1 MYYSAN
7 YDFYFSLFSFFLF
20 PLFFFYLCIMIDQAT
35 IQKIFD
41 AADIYEVV
49 SDFVSLKKRGV
60 NYVGCCP
67 FHNEKTGSF
76 TVSPAKGI
84 YKCFGC
90 GKGGNAVNFIMEHEQ
105 LAYAEALRWL
115 AAKYNIIIEE
125 KELSEHE
132 KQEKSERESMLIV
145 TNYAEEFFVDQLI
158 HTDEGKSVGLGY
170 FHRRGLDDKT
180 IEKFGLG
187 YCPEAWDGFTRSA
200 LDKGYKK
207 EFLVKTG
214 LTIESERGLF
224 DRFRA
229 RVMFPIRDLAGKIIA
244 FGGRIM
250 TNDKKSAKYLNS
262 PESEIYHKSRT
273 LYGIFFAKKSI
284 VQHNRCYLV
293 EGYLDVISFHQ
304 KGIENTVASSGTSL
318 TIEQIRLI
326 RRLTPNVTIIYDGDA
341 AGIKA
346 SLRGIDLVLEEGLN
360 VRVVSLPEGED
371 PDSYAQ
377 AHTAEEV
384 LDYITNHETDFIHF
398 KTRMLLEQAGND
410 PIERAKL
417 ITDIV
422 KTISLIPDSITRSV
436 YVQETANQ
444 MKVEEK
450 ILYAEIAKLRKE
462 KAGDYS
468 PVSYQAPAQQVPS
481 VTLTSQKTKEITP
494 CDTEEKML
502 IRYLLLFGGQELYEE
517 DRDGLVYS
525 VSVGEYIINELA
537 VDDLEMLNPRFKE
550 IQGEYRRNSAEPGF
564 IPAKYFAGHSDPD
577 LCAMVADILSEPYEL
592 SKLWTLKDTSMRNE
606 EGMLAELLPKIV
618 DNYKIKRIELLCRQA
633 DNKILELQNAGE
645 TGQLVEWIKRK
656 NAYVKVKVRLN
667 EKLKRT
673 I

>member
-1 MYYSAN
+1 
-7 YDFYFSLFSFFLF
+7 
-20 PLFFFYLCIMIDQAT
+20 MIDQAT

-41 AADIYEVV
+41 VADIYEVI

-105 LAYAEALRWL
+105 LSYAEALRWL
-115 AAKYNIIIEE
+115 AARYNIIIEE
-125 KELSEHE
+125 KELTEQE
-132 KQEKSERESMLIV
+132 KHEKSERESMLIV
-145 TNYAEEFFVDQLI
+145 TNYAEEFFVNQLW

-170 FHRRGLDDKT
+170 FRRRGLDDAT
-180 IEKFGLG
+180 IAKFGLG
-187 YCPEAWDGFTRSA
+187 YCPEAWDGFTKNA
-200 LDKGYKK
+200 VEKGYKK
-207 EFLVKTG
+207 EFLIKTG
-214 LTIESERGLF
+214 LTIESDRGLF

-250 TNDKKSAKYLNS
+250 TNDEKSAKYLNS

-284 VQHNRCYLV
+284 VQHNRCFLV

-377 AHTAEEV
+377 AHTAVQV
-384 LDYITNHETDFIHF
+384 LEYITAHEVDFISF
-398 KTRMLLEQAGND
+398 KTKMLLEHAGND

-422 KTISLIPDSITRSV
+422 KSISLIPDNITRSV

-444 MKVEEK
+444 LKVEEK
-450 ILYAEIAKLRKE
+450 VLYTEIARIRKE
-462 KAGDYS
+462 KTGDYT
-468 PVSYQAPAQQVPS
+468 PVAFRQPVAPIPA
-481 VTLTSQKTKEITP
+481 VTLTERATATGTS
-494 CDTEEKML
+494 CDTEEQIL
-502 IRYLLLFGGQELYEE
+502 IRYLLLFGGRELYEE
-517 DRDGLVYS
+517 EREGGNYAVN
-525 VSVGEYIINELA
+525 VGEYIIGELA
-537 VDDLEMLNPRFKE
+537 EDELEMLNPKLRE
-550 IQGEYRRNSAEPGF
+550 IQREYSRHFRTPGF
-564 IPAKYFAGHSDPD
+564 VPARYFIGHPDVSICETVAG
-577 LCAMVADILSEPYEL
+577 ILSEPYEL
-592 SKLWTLKDTSMRNE
+592 SKIWAAKDTSLRTE
-606 EGMLAELLPKIV
+606 EMMLGELLPKII
-618 DNYKIKRIELLCRQA
+618 DNYKMRRIELLCREA
-633 DNKILELQNAGE
+633 DEKILEFQNAMD
-645 TGQLVEWIKRK
+645 TTRLVEWIKKK
-656 NAYVKVKVRLN
+656 NTIVRVRARLN

>member
-1 MYYSAN
+1 
-7 YDFYFSLFSFFLF
+7 
-20 PLFFFYLCIMIDQAT
+20 MIDPST

-105 LAYAEALRWL
+105 LSYVEALRWL

-125 KELSEHE
+125 KELTESE
-132 KQEKSERESMLIV
+132 KQERTERESMLIV
-145 TNYAEEFFVDQLI
+145 TNYAEKFFTYQLW
-158 HTDEGKSVGLGY
+158 HTDEGKSIGMSY
-170 FHRRGLDDKT
+170 FRRRGLDDKT

-187 YCPEAWDGFTRSA
+187 YCPEAWDAFTKNA

-207 EFLVKTG
+207 DFLVKTG
-214 LTIESERGLF
+214 LTIDSEKGLF

-273 LYGIFFAKKSI
+273 LYGIYFAKKSI
-284 VQHNRCYLV
+284 VQNDRCFLV

-318 TIEQIRLI
+318 TVEQIRLM
-326 RRLTPNVTIIYDGDA
+326 RRLTSNVTIIYDGDA

-360 VRVVSLPEGED
+360 VRIVSLPDGED
-371 PDSYAQ
+371 PDSFAQ

-384 LDYITNHETDFIHF
+384 LEYINAHETDFINF
-398 KTRMLLEQAGND
+398 KTQLLLEQAGGD

-422 KTISLIPDSITRSV
+422 RSISLIPDTITRSV
-436 YVQETANQ
+436 YVRETAGQ
-444 MKVEEK
+444 MQVEESV
-450 ILYAEIAKLRKE
+450 LYNEISRLRRQKSGDNVPVPY
-462 KAGDYS
+462 KAT
-468 PVSYQAPAQQVPS
+468 VQQPK
-481 VTLTSQKTKEITP
+481 VTLTPMKLGGVSP
-494 CDTEEKML
+494 CDTEEIVLVRYML
-502 IRYLLLFGGQELYEE
+502 QFGTDVLYEE
-517 DRDGLVYS
+517 EHEDGRYVIT
-525 VSVGEYIINELA
+525 VGEYIINELA
-537 VDDLEMLNPRFKE
+537 EDELLLLNPQLQK
-550 IQGEYRRNSAEPGF
+550 IQQEYRKCYKTMSDF
-564 IPAKYFAGHSDPD
+564 SPARYFTAHPDPEISSV
-577 LCAMVADILSEPYEL
+577 VADILSEPYEL
-592 SKLWTLKDTSMRNE
+592 SKMWVLLDTTLRSEESM
-606 EGMLAELLPKIV
+606 LTELLPKVV
-618 DNYKIKRIELLCRQA
+618 DNYKMKRIEILCKEA
-633 DNKILELQNAGE
+633 DNKILECQNAGNMDE
-645 TGQLVEWIKRK
+645 LIEWVKKK
-656 NAYVKVKVRLN
+656 NAIIKVRARLN

>member
-1 MYYSAN
+1 
-7 YDFYFSLFSFFLF
+7 
-20 PLFFFYLCIMIDQAT
+20 MIDQAT

-90 GKGGNAVNFIMEHEQ
+90 GKGGNAVNFIMDHEQ
-105 LAYAEALRWL
+105 LSYVEALRFL
-115 AAKYNIIIEE
+115 AAKYNVLIEE
-125 KELSEHE
+125 KELSEDE
-132 KQEKSERESMLIV
+132 KKEKSERESMLIV
-145 TNYAEEFFVDQLI
+145 TNYAEEFFMYQLL
-158 HTDEGKSVGLGY
+158 HTDEGKSVGLSY
-170 FHRRGLDDKT
+170 FQRRGLDIPT

-187 YCPEAWDGFTRSA
+187 YCPEAWDGFTKTA
-200 LDKGYKK
+200 LEKGYKK

-214 LTIESERGLF
+214 LTIESEKGLF

-229 RVMFPIRDLAGKIIA
+229 RVMFPIRDIAGKIIA

-284 VQHNRCYLV
+284 VQQNRCYLV

-341 AGIKA
+341 AGVKA

-377 AHTAEEV
+377 NHTAAEV
-384 LDYITNHETDFIHF
+384 LEYISSHETDFIHF
-398 KTRMLLEQAGND
+398 KTKLLLGQAGDD
-410 PIERAKL
+410 PIERARL

-422 KTISLIPDSITRSV
+422 KSISLIPDNITRSV
-436 YVQETANQ
+436 YVQETATQ
-444 MKVEEK
+444 LKVEEK
-450 ILYAEIAKLRKE
+450 VLYTEIARIRKE
-462 KAGDYS
+462 KTGDLV
-468 PVSYQAPAQQVPS
+468 PVSFRTAPQPVPEVTISPSRS
-481 VTLTSQKTKEITP
+481 VSSNP
-494 CDTEEKML
+494 CETEEMML
-502 IRYLLLFGGQELYEE
+502 IRYLLLFGEMELYREE
-517 DRDGLVYS
+517 KDGESYG
-525 VSVGEYIINELA
+525 VSVGEYIIRELLE
-537 VDDLEMLNPRFKE
+537 DELEMLNPRFQE
-550 IQGEYRRNSAEPGF
+550 IQKEYRENSKKPDF
-564 IPAKYFAGHSDPD
+564 VPSKYFIGHPD
-577 LCAMVADILSEPYEL
+577 VNVSTTVANIICEPYEL
-592 SKLWTLKDTSMRNE
+592 SKIWTLKDVSMRTE
-606 EGMLAELLPKIV
+606 EMMLGELLPKIV
-618 DNYKIKRIELLCRQA
+618 DNYKMRRVEMICREA
-633 DNKILELQNAGE
+633 DNKILELQKSGSPE
-645 TGQLVEWIKRK
+645 ILEWIKK
-656 NAYVKVKVRLN
+656 KTAYDKLRARLN
-667 EKLKRT
+667 DKLKRT
-673 I
+673 GVK

>member
-1 MYYSAN
+1 
-7 YDFYFSLFSFFLF
+7 
-20 PLFFFYLCIMIDQAT
+20 MIDHDT

-67 FHNEKTGSF
+67 FHNEKTASF

-90 GKGGNAVNFIMEHEQ
+90 GKVGNAVNFIMEYEQ
-105 LAYAEALRWL
+105 LSYLEAIRWL
-115 AAKYNIIIEE
+115 AAKYHITIEE
-125 KELSEHE
+125 RQLTERE

-145 TNYAEEFFVDQLI
+145 TNYAEEFFTDQLL

-170 FHRRGLDDKT
+170 FYRRGLDDRT

-187 YCPEAWDGFTRSA
+187 YCPEVWDGFTRSA
-200 LDKGYKK
+200 LAKGYKK

-229 RVMFPIRDLAGKIIA
+229 RVMFPIRDLGGKIIA

-273 LYGIFFAKKSI
+273 LYGIYFAKKSI
-284 VQHNRCYLV
+284 VRHDRCYLV

-377 AHTAEEV
+377 AHNAEQVME
-384 LDYITNHETDFIHF
+384 YITAHETDFIDF
-398 KTRMLLEQAGND
+398 KTRLLLEQAGDD
-410 PIERAKL
+410 PIERARL

-422 KTISLIPDSITRSV
+422 RSISLIPDNITRSV
-436 YVQETANQ
+436 YVRKTASQ
-444 MKVEEK
+444 MKIEENV
-450 ILYAEIAKLRKE
+450 LYTEIARLRKE
-462 KAGDYS
+462 KMGI
-468 PVSYQAPAQQVPS
+468 PVSVQHKTTIPQPPQVVPAPARTGGV
-481 VTLTSQKTKEITP
+481 TP
-494 CDTEEKML
+494 CDIEEMML
-502 IRYLLLFGGQELYEE
+502 IRYLLMFGGQELYAEE
-517 DRDGLVYS
+517 REGQRYA

-537 VDDLEMLNPRFKE
+537 EDELLMLNPVFRE
-550 IQGEYRRNSAEPGF
+550 IQYEYRRNYKSEGF
-564 IPAKYFAGHSDPD
+564 LPAKYFIGHTDPQVS
-577 LCAMVADILSEPYEL
+577 AMVADILSEPYEL
-592 SKLWTLKDTSMRNE
+592 SKIWNEKDTPSRTE
-606 EGMLAELLPKIV
+606 EMLLGGLLPKIV
-618 DNYKIKRIELLCRQA
+618 DNYKMRRVEMMCQEA
-633 DNKILELQNAGE
+633 DEKILESQNAGNME
-645 TGQLVEWIKRK
+645 ELLEWMKKK
-656 NAYVKVKVRLN
+656 NTMVKVRARLH

>member
-1 MYYSAN
+1 
-7 YDFYFSLFSFFLF
+7 
-20 PLFFFYLCIMIDQAT
+20 MIDQAT

-41 AADIYEVV
+41 VADIYEVV

-105 LAYAEALRWL
+105 LTYVEALKWL

-145 TNYAEEFFVDQLI
+145 TNYAEEFFVDQLW

-170 FHRRGLDDKT
+170 FNKRGLDNQI

-187 YCPEAWDGFTRSA
+187 YCPEAWDGLTKTA
-200 LDKGYKK
+200 LAKGYKK

-384 LDYITNHETDFIHF
+384 LGYITSHETDFIHF
-398 KTRMLLEQAGND
+398 KTKLLLEQAGND

-422 KTISLIPDSITRSV
+422 KSISLIPDNITRSV

-444 MKVEEK
+444 MKVEERV
-450 ILYAEIAKLRKE
+450 LYTEIARIRKE
-462 KAGDYS
+462 KMGDPT
-468 PVSYQAPAQQVPS
+468 PVPYKAPAQQPVSIKEEP
-481 VTLTSQKTKEITP
+481 VGRMTSCE
-494 CDTEEKML
+494 TEEMML
-502 IRYLLLFGGQELYEE
+502 IRYLLMFGMHGLYEE
-517 DRDGLVYS
+517 EREGGVC
-525 VSVGEYIINELA
+525 VVTVGEYIINELA
-537 VDDLEMLNPRFKE
+537 EDELMMMNPKFQE
-550 IQGEYRRNSAEPGF
+550 IQQEYRQHYKNGEFVPT
-564 IPAKYFAGHSDPD
+564 KYFIGHPDPEI
-577 LCAMVADILSEPYEL
+577 CSVVADILSEPYEL
-592 SKLWTLKDTSMRNE
+592 SKIWTAKDTDVRTE
-606 EGMLAELLPKIV
+606 EMLLSELLPRIV
-618 DNYKIKRIELLCRQA
+618 DNYKMRRIEIMCRQA
-633 DNKILELQNAGE
+633 DDKILECQNAGDFE
-645 TGQLVEWIKRK
+645 QLVEWVKKK
-656 NAYVKVKVRLN
+656 NTMVKVRARLN
-667 EKLKRT
+667 QKLKRT

>member
-1 MYYSAN
+1 
-7 YDFYFSLFSFFLF
+7 
-20 PLFFFYLCIMIDQAT
+20 MIDQAT

-49 SDFVSLKKRGV
+49 SDFVSLRKRGV

-105 LAYAEALRWL
+105 LSYVESLRYL

-125 KELSEHE
+125 KELSEDE
-132 KQEKSERESMLIV
+132 IREKSERESMLVV
-145 TNYAEEFFVDQLI
+145 TGYAEEFFVDQLL
-158 HTDEGKSVGLGY
+158 HTDEGKSVGIGY
-170 FHRRGLDDKT
+170 FNRRGLDEAA
-180 IEKFGLG
+180 IAKFGLG
-187 YCPEAWDGFTRSA
+187 YCPEAWDGFTKAA
-200 LDKGYKK
+200 LAKGYKK
-207 EFLVKTG
+207 EYLVKTG
-214 LTIESERGLF
+214 LSIESERGVF
-224 DRFRA
+224 DRFRG
-229 RVMFPIRDLAGKIIA
+229 RVMFPIRDIAGKIIA

-273 LYGIFFAKKSI
+273 LYGIYFAKKSI
-284 VQHNRCYLV
+284 VQLNRCYLV

-360 VRVVSLPEGED
+360 VRVVSLPDGED

-384 LDYITNHETDFIHF
+384 LQYIAEHETDFIHF
-398 KTRMLLEQAGND
+398 KTRLLLDQAGND
-410 PIERAKL
+410 PIERARL

-422 KTISLIPDSITRSV
+422 RSISLIPDSITRSV
-436 YVQETANQ
+436 YVQETANRL
-444 MKVEEK
+444 KVEEQV
-450 ILYAEIAKLRKE
+450 LYTEIARIRKGKTGGD
-462 KAGDYS
+462 KAVYHVIAREQTAKVQ
-468 PVSYQAPAQQVPS
+468 PAPPAPAN
-481 VTLTSQKTKEITP
+481 P
-494 CDTEEKML
+494 CATEEAVL
-502 IRYLLLFGGQELYEE
+502 IRYLLQFGGVELYQEE
-517 DRDGLVYS
+517 RDGVVCP
-525 VSVGEYIINELA
+525 VSVGEYIIRELA
-537 VDDLEMLNPRFKE
+537 EDELSMIDGQYRE
-550 IQGEYRRNSAEPGF
+550 IQKEYQENYKDPGF
-564 IPAKYFAGHSDPD
+564 VPSKFFIGHPD
-577 LCAMVADILSEPYEL
+577 VRISTTVANLICEPYEL
-592 SKLWTLKDTSMRNE
+592 SKIWLERDSSLRSE
-606 EGMLAELLPKIV
+606 EMMLSQLLPKIL
-618 DNYKIKRIELLCRQA
+618 DNYKMRRVEIMCREA
-633 DNKILELQNAGE
+633 DNKILELQNSGDGAI
-645 TGQLVEWIKRK
+645 LDWVRK
-656 NAYVKVKVRLN
+656 KTTYDKLRIRLN

-673 I
+673 GVNKI

>member
-1 MYYSAN
+1 
-7 YDFYFSLFSFFLF
+7 
-20 PLFFFYLCIMIDQAT
+20 MIDQAT
-35 IQKIFD
+35 IQRIFD
-41 AADIYEVV
+41 TVDIYEVV
-49 SDFVSLKKRGV
+49 SEFVSLKKRGV

-76 TVSPAKGI
+76 TVSQAKGI

-105 LAYAEALRWL
+105 LSYVEALRWL
-115 AAKYNIIIEE
+115 AAKYNIPIEE
-125 KELSEHE
+125 KELTESER
-132 KQEKSERESMLIV
+132 QERSERESMLIV
-145 TNYAEEFFVDQLI
+145 TNYAEDFFVYQLW

-170 FHRRGLDDKT
+170 FRRRGLDDKT

-187 YCPEAWDGFTRSA
+187 YCPEAWDA
-200 LDKGYKK
+200 LTKTAQEKGYKK

-214 LTIESERGLF
+214 LTIENERGAF

-273 LYGIFFAKKSI
+273 LYGIYFAKKSI
-284 VQHNRCYLV
+284 VQHNRCFLV

-318 TIEQIRLI
+318 TVEQIRLI

-384 LDYITNHETDFIHF
+384 LEYIEAHETDFIHF
-398 KTRMLLEQAGND
+398 KTKILLEQAGND
-410 PIERAKL
+410 PIERARL

-422 KTISLIPDSITRSV
+422 RSISLIPAQITRSV
-436 YVQETANQ
+436 YVQETAAQ
-444 MKVEEK
+444 LKVEEQM
-450 ILYAEIAKLRKE
+450 LYAEIARIRKE
-462 KAGDYS
+462 KLGE
-468 PVSYQAPAQQVPS
+468 QVP
-481 VTLTSQKTKEITP
+481 VQGKVAAPQPQTVKMTLTPLKTGGMTP
-494 CDTEEKML
+494 CDTEEMML
-502 IRYLLLFGGQELYEE
+502 VRYLLQFGTEVLYEE
-517 DRDGLVYS
+517 ERDGKRVA
-525 VSVGEYIINELA
+525 VSVGEYIIHELA
-537 VDDLEMLNPRFKE
+537 EDELLLLNPRLRE
-550 IQGEYRRNSAEPGF
+550 IQQEYRQQCGTTGF
-564 IPAKYFAGHSDPD
+564 LPARYFTGHSNPEVSA
-577 LCAMVADILSEPYEL
+577 LVADILSEPYEL
-592 SKLWTLKDTSMRNE
+592 SKLWGETDGAADRE
-606 EGMLAELLPKIV
+606 ENRLIELLPKVV
-618 DNYKIKRIELLCRQA
+618 DNYKIKRVEILCREA
-633 DNKILELQNAGE
+633 DEKILECQNTGNMEELLQW
-645 TGQLVEWIKRK
+645 LMRK
-656 NAYVKVKVRLN
+656 NAMVKVRSRIN
-667 EKLKRT
+667 EKLNRT

>member
-1 MYYSAN
+1 
-7 YDFYFSLFSFFLF
+7 
-20 PLFFFYLCIMIDQAT
+20 MIDQAT

-105 LAYAEALRWL
+105 LSYVEALRWL

-145 TNYAEEFFVDQLI
+145 TNYAEDFFVYQLL

-170 FHRRGLDDKT
+170 FHRRGLDNKT

-187 YCPEAWDGFTRSA
+187 YCPEAWDAFTKTA
-200 LDKGYKK
+200 IDKGYKK

-214 LTIESERGLF
+214 LTIESDRGLF

-284 VQHNRCYLV
+284 VQNNRCYLV

-371 PDSYAQ
+371 PDSFAQ

-384 LDYITNHETDFIHF
+384 LDYIVNHETDFINF
-398 KTRMLLEQAGND
+398 KTRLLLEQAGND
-410 PIERAKL
+410 PVERAKL
-417 ITDIV
+417 ISDIV
-422 KTISLIPDSITRSV
+422 KSISLIPDNITRSV

-450 ILYAEIAKLRKE
+450 ILYTEIARIRKE
-462 KAGDYS
+462 KTGDTS
-468 PVSYQAPAQQVPS
+468 PVNYQAPSRQKPS
-481 VTLTSQKTKEITP
+481 VTLTPSKTGGVTP
-494 CDTEEKML
+494 CDTEEMVL

-517 DRDGLVYS
+517 EKEGLVCS
-525 VSVGEYIINELA
+525 VSVGEYIINELSE
-537 VDDLEMLNPRFKE
+537 DDLEMFNPKFKE
-550 IQGEYRRNSAEPGF
+550 IQTEYRKNYRTPGF
-564 IPAKYFAGHSDPD
+564 IPAKYFAGHPDPE
-577 LCAMVADILSEPYEL
+577 LCSTVADILSEPYEL
-592 SKLWTLKDTSMRNE
+592 SKIWFLKDASMRSE
-606 EGMLAELLPKIV
+606 EVMLAELLPKII
-618 DNYKIKRIELLCRQA
+618 DNYKIRRIELLCRQA
-633 DNKILELQNAGE
+633 DDKILELQNSGDVE
-645 TGQLVEWIKRK
+645 QLVEWIKKK
-656 NAYVKVKVRLN
+656 NTYVKVKVRLN

-673 I
+673 V

>member
-1 MYYSAN
+1 MYYPHL
-7 YDFYFSLFSFFLF
+7 FLYF
-20 PLFFFYLCIMIDQAT
+20 CAMIDQAT

-41 AADIYEVV
+41 SADIYEVI

-90 GKGGNAVNFIMEHEQ
+90 GKGGNVVNFIMEHEQ
-105 LAYAEALRWL
+105 LSYVEALRWL

-125 KELSEHE
+125 KELTEQE

-145 TNYAEEFFVDQLI
+145 TNYAEEFFVDQLWN
-158 HTDEGKSVGLGY
+158 TDEGKSVGLGY
-170 FHRRGLDDKT
+170 FRRRGLDDQT

-187 YCPEAWDGFTRSA
+187 YCPEAWDGLTKTA
-200 LDKGYKK
+200 VEKGYKK

-214 LTIESERGLF
+214 LTIESDRGDF

-273 LYGIFFAKKSI
+273 LYGIYFAKKSI
-284 VQHNRCYLV
+284 VQQNRCYLV

-304 KGIENTVASSGTSL
+304 KGIGNTVASSGTSL
-318 TIEQIRLI
+318 TVEQIRLI

-384 LDYITNHETDFIHF
+384 LEYISAHETDFIHF
-398 KTRMLLEQAGND
+398 KTKLLLEQAGND
-410 PIERAKL
+410 PLERAKL

-422 KTISLIPDSITRSV
+422 KSISLIPDNITRSV

-444 MKVEEK
+444 LKVGEEV
-450 ILYAEIAKLRKE
+450 LYNEIARIRKAKTGDPTPLPY
-462 KAGDYS
+462 KA
-468 PVSYQAPAQQVPS
+468 PVQPV
-481 VTLTSQKTKEITP
+481 VKETLTPLKTGGVSP
-494 CDTEEKML
+494 CDTEEMML
-502 IRYLLLFGGQELYEE
+502 VRYLLLFGGRELYTEE
-517 DRDGLVYS
+517 RDGEAITMT
-525 VSVGEYIINELA
+525 VGQYIISELA
-537 VDDLEMLNPRFKE
+537 EDELLLLNPGLQE
-550 IQGEYRRNSAEPGF
+550 IQQEYSQQYKTPGF
-564 IPAKYFAGHSDPD
+564 VAAKHFIGHPNPEIS
-577 LCAMVADILSEPYEL
+577 ATVADILSEPYEL
-592 SKLWTLKDTSMRNE
+592 SKIWTTRDTQVKTE
-606 EGMLAELLPKIV
+606 EMLLGELLPKIV
-618 DNYKIKRIELLCRQA
+618 DNYKIRRIELMCKEA
-633 DNKILELQNAGE
+633 DLKILECQNAGNTE
-645 TGQLVEWIKRK
+645 ELLEW
-656 NAYVKVKVRLN
+656 VKKKIAIGKIRTRIN

>member
-1 MYYSAN
+1 
-7 YDFYFSLFSFFLF
+7 
-20 PLFFFYLCIMIDQAT
+20 MIDQAT

-49 SDFVSLKKRGV
+49 SDFVSLKKRGI

-90 GKGGNAVNFIMEHEQ
+90 GKGGNSVNFIMEHEQ
-105 LAYAEALRWL
+105 LSYVEALRWL

-125 KELSEHE
+125 KELTDHE

-145 TNYAEEFFVDQLI
+145 TAYAEEFFVHQLF

-187 YCPEAWDGFTRSA
+187 YCPEAWDGLTKSA
-200 LDKGYKK
+200 QEKGYKK

-214 LTIESERGLF
+214 LTIESDRGLF

-229 RVMFPIRDLAGKIIA
+229 RVMFPIRDIAGKIIA

-273 LYGIFFAKKSI
+273 LYGIYFAKKSI

-360 VRVVSLPEGED
+360 VRIVSLPEGDD

-377 AHTAEEV
+377 AHTTEEV
-384 LDYITNHETDFIHF
+384 LEYISNHESDFIHF
-398 KTRMLLEQAGND
+398 KTKLLLDQAGND

-422 KTISLIPDSITRSV
+422 KSISLIPDNITRSV
-436 YVQETANQ
+436 YIQETARQ
-444 MKVEEK
+444 MQVEEK
-450 ILYAEIAKLRKE
+450 VLFTEIARIRKE
-462 KAGDYS
+462 KAGDYT
-468 PVSYQAPAQQVPS
+468 PTYMPAPTQQTS
-481 VTLTSQKTKEITP
+481 KVTLTPSATGGVTLCDNEEIV
-494 CDTEEKML
+494 L
-502 IRYLLLFGGQELYEE
+502 IRYLLTFGSDPLYEE
-517 DRDGLVYS
+517 EQDGNMRS
-525 VSVGEYIINELA
+525 VSVGEYIIHELA
-537 VDDLEMLNPRFKE
+537 EDELLLMNPGFQE
-550 IQGEYRRNSAEPGF
+550 IQREYRDHYQSPGF
-564 IPAKYFAGHSDPD
+564 VPARYFTGHPDPEVCSLVAG
-577 LCAMVADILSEPYEL
+577 ILSEPYEL
-592 SKLWTLKDTSMRNE
+592 SKIWTLKDTSARSE
-606 EGMLAELLPKIV
+606 EMMLGELLPKIV
-618 DNYKIKRIELLCRQA
+618 DNYKMRRIEIMCRQA
-633 DNKILELQNAGE
+633 DNKILECQNSGNME
-645 TGQLVEWIKRK
+645 ELVEWVKKK
-656 NAYVKVKVRLN
+656 NTLVKVRAHLN

-673 I
+673 V

>member
-1 MYYSAN
+1 
-7 YDFYFSLFSFFLF
+7 
-20 PLFFFYLCIMIDQAT
+20 MIDQST

-105 LAYAEALRWL
+105 LSYVEALRWL

-145 TNYAEEFFVDQLI
+145 TNYAEEFFVDQLLN
-158 HTDEGKSVGLGY
+158 TDEGKSVGLGY
-170 FHRRGLDDKT
+170 FRRRGLDEQT

-187 YCPEAWDGFTRSA
+187 YCPEAWDGFTKAA
-200 LDKGYKK
+200 LEKGYKK
-207 EFLVKTG
+207 DFLVKTG
-214 LTIESERGLF
+214 LTIESDRGLF

-341 AGIKA
+341 AGVKA

-377 AHTAEEV
+377 AHSAEEV
-384 LDYITNHETDFIHF
+384 LEYITAHETDFIHF
-398 KTRMLLEQAGND
+398 KTQLLLQQAGND

-422 KTISLIPDSITRSV
+422 KSISLIPDNITRSV

-444 MKVEEK
+444 LKVEEK
-450 ILYAEIAKLRKE
+450 VLYTEIARIRKE
-462 KAGDYS
+462 KVGDPT
-468 PVSYQAPAQQVPS
+468 PVPYKAPSQQIPKI
-481 VTLTSQKTKEITP
+481 TLTPSRTGGVTP
-494 CDTEEKML
+494 CDTEEMML
-502 IRYLLLFGGQELYEE
+502 IRYLLMFGGLELYGEE
-517 DRDGLVYS
+517 HEEVVYS
-525 VSVGEYIINELA
+525 VSVGEYIISELA
-537 VDDLEMLNPRFKE
+537 EDELLMLNPRFRE
-550 IQGEYRRNSAEPGF
+550 IQTEYRQNYKNEGF
-564 IPAKYFAGHSDPD
+564 IPAKYFIGHPDPVICEVVAG
-577 LCAMVADILSEPYEL
+577 ILSEPYEL
-592 SKLWTLKDTSMRNE
+592 SKIWTVKDASSRTE
-606 EGMLAELLPKIV
+606 EMLLGELLPKIV
-618 DNYKIKRIELLCRQA
+618 DNYKMRRIEMMCREA
-633 DNKILELQNAGE
+633 DDKILESQNAGNME
-645 TGQLVEWIKRK
+645 ELLEWVKKK
-656 NAYVKVKVRLN
+656 NTMVKVRGRLN

>member
-1 MYYSAN
+1 
-7 YDFYFSLFSFFLF
+7 
-20 PLFFFYLCIMIDQAT
+20 MIDQVT

-41 AADIYEVV
+41 AADIYEVI

-105 LAYAEALRWL
+105 LSYVEALRWL
-115 AAKYNIIIEE
+115 AAKYNVIIEE
-125 KELSEHE
+125 KELTDHE

-145 TNYAEEFFVDQLI
+145 TNFAEDFFVNQLL
-158 HTDEGKSVGLGY
+158 HTDEGQSVGLGY
-170 FHRRGLDDKT
+170 FHRRGLDDST

-187 YCPEAWDGFTRSA
+187 YCPESWDSFTQTA

-214 LTIESERGLF
+214 LTIETERGLF

-229 RVMFPIRDLAGKIIA
+229 RVIFPIRDLAGKIIA

-284 VQHNRCYLV
+284 VQQNRCFLV

-360 VRVVSLPEGED
+360 VRVVSLPDGED

-384 LDYITNHETDFIHF
+384 LDYIAGHETDFIHF
-398 KTRMLLEQAGND
+398 KTRMLLDQAGND

-422 KTISLIPDSITRSV
+422 RTISLIPDAITRSV
-436 YVQETANQ
+436 YVQATANQ
-444 MKVEEK
+444 MKVEEEV
-450 ILYAEIAKLRKE
+450 LYTEIARIRKE
-462 KAGDYS
+462 KNGDPAPLPYK
-468 PVSYQAPAQQVPS
+468 APARQTPQMVLTPS
-481 VTLTSQKTKEITP
+481 PTGGVTP
-494 CDTEEKML
+494 CDTEEMML
-502 IRYLLLFGGQELYEE
+502 VRYLLMFGAMELYEE
-517 DRDGLVYS
+517 ERDGEKHQ
-525 VSVGEYIINELA
+525 VSVGEYIVNEL
-537 VDDLEMLNPRFKE
+537 DEDELSMLNPKFQE
-550 IQGEYRRNSAEPGF
+550 ILREYRGQYLSSGF
-564 IPAKYFAGHSDPD
+564 LPARYFIGHPNPEVSIV
-577 LCAMVADILSEPYEL
+577 AADILSEPYEL
-592 SKLWTLKDTSMRNE
+592 SKIWTLKDAGARTE
-606 EGMLAELLPKIV
+606 EMMLGELLPKIV
-618 DNYKIKRIELLCRQA
+618 DNYKVRRVELMCREA
-633 DNKILELQNAGE
+633 DDKILECQNSGNWE
-645 TGQLVEWIKRK
+645 ELLEWVKRK
-656 NAYVKVKVRLN
+656 NAMIKVRAKIS
-667 EKLKRT
+667 EKLKRN
-673 I
+673 